1 MSFFSKTEIGELKRN
16 NEKIIRIAVSNVP
29 INPTIAITT
38 SNKIHLYN
46 ESGEKHQYELSR
58 AITPTAIEWHP
69 FNPVLAIGWDNG
81 RITIW
86 NEDTKAPKEE
96 GKPHVDPIMMIRF
109 NPSGSRMVT
118 SDLTGTIGVWRGINL
133 LAVYQK

>member
-1 MSFFSKTEIGELKRN
+1 MASLQSYPGYRLGQWYPHTYL
-16 NEKIIRIAVSNVP
+16 
-29 INPTIAITT
+29 
-38 SNKIHLYN
+38 
-46 ESGEKHQYELSR
+46 
-58 AITPTAIEWHP
+58 
-69 FNPVLAIGWDNG
+69 G

-96 GKPHVDPIMMIRF
+96 GKPHADPIMMIKF
-109 NPSGSRMVT
+109 NPTGNRMVT